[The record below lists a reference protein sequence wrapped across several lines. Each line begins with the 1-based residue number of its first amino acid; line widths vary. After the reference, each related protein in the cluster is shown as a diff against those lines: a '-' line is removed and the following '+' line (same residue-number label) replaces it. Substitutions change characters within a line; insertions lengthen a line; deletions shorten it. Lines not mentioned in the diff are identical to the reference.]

1 MEAQALYR
9 FHILKVDFSG
19 DFDNAGVQ
27 TVAINMAN
35 VAINMATVAIN
46 MATVTINMATVAIST
61 RVQIMPITVLQAL
74 PDFQTLQW
82 LCLYIH
88 MAYSPTVYRTGTTTT
103 TEQKSDTETE

>member
-1 MEAQALYR
+1 
-9 FHILKVDFSG
+9 
-19 DFDNAGVQ
+19 
-27 TVAINMAN
+27 
-35 VAINMATVAIN
+35 
-46 MATVTINMATVAIST
+46 
-61 RVQIMPITVLQAL
+61 MPTTVLQAL